1 VSPPRSPGARQTR
14 ETASDDLQV
23 DLAYT
28 ALDVYIE
35 RNIGFAVGPVDVRVA
50 HPLES
55 LGVDLAQSSL
65 GFRLEGARTWL
76 RRPRV
81 RGLIFFQIP
90 EDKKPKV
97 FVIFT
102 QRAFQ
107 NAQIVKSTI

>member
-1 VSPPRSPGARQTR
+1 MSPPRSPGASKTR
-14 ETASDDLQV
+14 EKASDDLQV
-23 DLAYT
+23 DLAYA
-28 ALDVYIE
+28 ALDVYVE
-35 RNIGFAVGPVDVRVA
+35 RNIRFAVGPVDVRVA

-76 RRPRV
+76 QRPRV
-81 RGLIFFQIP
+81 RGLVFFQIP

-107 NAQIVKSTI
+107 NAQIVKWTI

>member
-1 VSPPRSPGARQTR
+1 M
-14 ETASDDLQV
+14 
-23 DLAYT
+23 
-28 ALDVYIE
+28 DVYFE
-35 RNIGFAVGPVDVRVA
+35 RNIRFAVGRVDVRVA

-55 LGVDLAQSSL
+55 LGVDFAQSSL

-76 RRPRV
+76 QQPRV
-81 RGLIFFQIP
+81 RGLAFFQTP

-107 NAQIVKSTI
+107 SAQIVKWTI